1 MQIMEEEDEKSRFL
15 EINPIFYNIP
25 TYKIDKK
32 YEINEPPI
40 LDESEI
46 DKDYDLRY
54 DIIEKI
60 IYGRLDK
67 STKVFRVRF
76 RKRAS
81 GYQPPDAELEIDE
94 IKKWAPIVLVEYY
107 ESKLLSFNPKQND
120 SNSDINSE
128 SEFIEITSD
137 DEEDENSD

>member
-1 MQIMEEEDEKSRFL
+1 MEEEEEKSKFL
-15 EINPIFYNIP
+15 EINPFFYNIP

-46 DKDYDLRY
+46 DKNYNLRY
-54 DIIEKI
+54 DVIEKI

-67 STKVFRVRF
+67 STKVFGVRF

-107 ESKLLSFNPKQND
+107 ESKLLFFNPDQND
-120 SNSDINSE
+120 TNSE
-128 SEFIEITSD
+128 TEFIEISSD
-137 DEEDENSD
+137 DEEDENSE